1 MFKMLRVIIN
11 SKNQLQIGC
20 LVYSGLTFIP
30 LIPSGSFFSDY
41 NATLFWINFSVMYAV
56 GKETN
61 IFRKI

>member
-20 LVYSGLTFIP
+20 LVYLGLTFIP

-41 NATLFWINFSVMYAV
+41 NATLFWINFSVMYAA